1 MSKVEQLATAVQEGE
16 RVPDLAVASKA
27 KTAGKSLHQP
37 KYLPANIIATSH
49 ASRSTPNLFS
59 LSSQGVIIT
68 GGARGLGLCVAIAL
82 LEADAS
88 AVYCLDVLPSP
99 DEVEWPKAENIAKE
113 KGSKIIYRKLDIT
126 DSGAVEKVV
135 KGIYEENDS
144 EGGITMSRFFGAAGI
159 QHMCPAVDMKE
170 SDFRRVMDIN
180 VTGEV
185 SPCEDEGGADCR
197 HVPYDSSYCE
207 RNDKEGD

>member
-1 MSKVEQLATAVQEGE
+1 ML
-16 RVPDLAVASKA
+16 L
-27 KTAGKSLHQP
+27 
-37 KYLPANIIATSH
+37 ATSH
-49 ASRSTPNLFS
+49 ASRPTPNLFS

-82 LEADAS
+82 LEADA
-88 AVYCLDVLPSP
+88 AIVYCLDVLPSP
-99 DEVEWPKAENIAKE
+99 DETEWPKAEKIAKE

-144 EGGITMSRFFGAAGI
+144 EGGVKMSRFFGAAGI

-180 VTGEV
+180 VTGE
-185 SPCEDEGGADCR
+185 SIL
-197 HVPYDSSYCE
+197 
-207 RNDKEGD
+207 